1 MDVKKVAVVGCG
13 LMGSGVAQVA
23 AQSGYLT
30 IVRELNDQLLQAGLA
45 RIRDSLDK
53 GVEKKKVSP
62 TKRDATLGRIQGTTE
77 MKDLADCDLVIEVII
92 EDLQAKKQLFKELDG
107 ICKPE
112 AILASNTSSLSI
124 ADMAAVTGRP
134 GKMAGLHYFF
144 PSLINP
150 LVEVIDTQQTEP
162 EVVEAL
168 LAFSRVTGKIPIRVK
183 DVPGFAVNRYFVPW
197 LNEGIQVLDEGL
209 ADIPS
214 IEAAAKEAFQIGMG
228 PFALINATGLP
239 IAYHAAESLAVALG
253 EFFAPAPGYTA
264 RFKMGKPW
272 DLEGE
277 PKAEAKV
284 KAEIADRLMG
294 VAFGLAAGLV
304 EEGAADVEDINRG
317 ALTGLRWPKG
327 PFEMMNDM
335 GLKRALELVEKVAGR
350 YPTFKVPQVLRKMAA
365 AGQTW
370 TLRDVKLDVRDGV
383 ATILMNRPEAMNALN
398 EKVLGELKQV
408 IAQLRDDPAA
418 RVVII
423 TGEGAAFVA
432 GADIRAMLS
441 KDHAAIAEFIRFG
454 QGVLDDVEALPK
466 PVIAAINGYALG
478 GGLELALAC
487 DVRLASTE
495 SRMGFPEVGLGIFPG
510 FGGTQRAPRLI
521 GKGQASELVF
531 TGDQIGAEEAVRIG
545 LVNRAVPPQQLMV
558 EARKLAERIARQGP
572 LAVQRAK
579 GAVNQTVQTG
589 QEAGLKYERDV
600 VTSTFGTEDQK
611 EGMTAF
617 LERRKPQFKGK

>member
-1 MDVKKVAVVGCG
+1 MDVKKVGVVGCG

-23 AQSGYLT
+23 AQSGYVT
-30 IVRELNDQLLQAGLA
+30 VVRELNEELLQGGLA

-53 GVEKKKVSP
+53 GVEKKKVTP
-62 TKRDATLGRIQGTTE
+62 AKRDATWACIHGTTS
-77 MKDLADCDLVIEVII
+77 MKDMADCDLVIEVIV
-92 EDLQAKKQLFKELDG
+92 ENLEAKKQLFKELDG
-107 ICKPE
+107 ICQ
-112 AILASNTSSLSI
+112 AGTVFASNTSSLSI

-134 GKMAGLHYFF
+134 TRVAGLHYFF

-150 LVEVIDTQQTEP
+150 LVEVIATPQTDP
-162 EVVEAL
+162 EVIEAL
-168 LAFSRVTGKIPIRVK
+168 LGFSRVTGKIPIQVK

-197 LNEGIQVLDEGL
+197 LNEGIRVMDEGL

-277 PKAEAKV
+277 PKLEAKV

-327 PFEMMNDM
+327 PFDMMNTI
-335 GLKRALELVEKVAGR
+335 GLKRTLELVEKVAAR
-350 YPTFKVPQVLRKMAA
+350 HPTFKVPQILRRMASAGETWVLR
-365 AGQTW
+365 
-370 TLRDVKLDVRDGV
+370 DIKLDIRDGI

-398 EKVLGELKQV
+398 EKVLGELKQI
-408 IAQLRDDPAA
+408 IAQLRDNAA
-418 RVVII
+418 VRAVIL

-441 KDHAAIAEFIRFG
+441 KDRAAIGEFIRFG
-454 QGVLDDVEALPK
+454 QEVLSELEALPK
-466 PVIAAINGYALG
+466 PVIAAMNGFALG

-487 DVRLASTE
+487 DIRLASTE
-495 SRMGFPEVGLGIFPG
+495 GRMGFPEVGLGIFPG
-510 FGGTQRAPRLI
+510 FGGTQRAPRAI
-521 GKGQASELVF
+521 GKGLAAELIF
-531 TGDQIGAEEAVRIG
+531 TGNQIGAEEAVRIG
-545 LVNRAVPPQQLMV
+545 LVNRAVPPQQLMA
-558 EARKLAERIARQGP
+558 EARRLAERIARQGP
-572 LAVQRAK
+572 LAVARAK
-579 GAVNQTVQTG
+579 DAINQTLQTG
-589 QEAGLKYERDV
+589 QDAGLKYERDV

-617 LERRKPQFKGK
+617 LEKRKPEFRGR

>member
-1 MDVKKVAVVGCG
+1 MDVNKVGVVGCG

-23 AQSGYLT
+23 AQSGYPT
-30 IVRELNDQLLQAGLA
+30 VVRELNEGLLEGGLA

-53 GVEKKKVSP
+53 GVEKKKLSQA
-62 TKRDATLGRIQGTTE
+62 KRDATWGRIQGTTDL
-77 MKDLADCDLVIEVII
+77 KDLADCDLIIEVII
-92 EDLQAKKQLFKELDG
+92 EDLEAKKQLFKELDG
-107 ICKPE
+107 ICKPD

-124 ADMAAVTGRP
+124 AEMAAVTGRP
-134 GKMAGLHYFF
+134 ERMAGLHYFF

-150 LVEVIDTQQTEP
+150 LVEVIATQQTSS
-162 EVVEAL
+162 EVTEAL
-168 LAFSRVTGKIPIRVK
+168 LSFSRVTGKIPIRVR

-197 LNEGIQVLDEGL
+197 LNEGIQIMDEGL

-239 IAYHAAESLAVALG
+239 IAYHAAEGLAVALG
-253 EFFAPAPGYTA
+253 EFFAPAAGYTA

-272 DLEGE
+272 DLDGE
-277 PKAEAKV
+277 AKATPKV

-317 ALTGLRWPKG
+317 AVTGLRWPKG

-335 GLKRALELVEKVAGR
+335 GLKRALELVEKVAAH
-350 YPTFKVPQVLRKMAA
+350 YPAFKVPQVLRRMAA
-365 AGQTW
+365 AGGKW
-370 TLRDVKLDVRDGV
+370 VLRDVKVDVRDGI

-398 EKVLGELKQV
+398 EKVLGELKQA
-408 IAQLRDDPAA
+408 IAQLRDDPAVRA
-418 RVVII
+418 VIV

-441 KDHAAIAEFIRFG
+441 KNDKEIREFIRFG
-454 QGVLDDVEALPK
+454 QEVLNELEALPK
-466 PVIAAINGYALG
+466 PVIAVINGYALG

-487 DVRLASTE
+487 DIRLASTE

-521 GKGQASELVF
+521 GKGQASELIL
-531 TGDQIGAEEAVRIG
+531 TGDQIGAEEAARIG
-545 LVNRAVPPQQLMV
+545 LVNRAVQPQQLMV
-558 EARKLAERIARQGP
+558 EARKIAERIARQGP
-572 LAVQRAK
+572 LAVSRAK
-579 GAVNQTVQTG
+579 GAIIRTLQTG
-589 QEAGLKYERDV
+589 QDAGLKYEWEV
-600 VTSTFGTEDQK
+600 VSSTFGTEDQK

>member
-1 MDVKKVAVVGCG
+1 MDVRKVGVVGCG

-30 IVRELNDQLLQAGLA
+30 VVRELNQELLQGGLA

-53 GVEKKKVSP
+53 GVEKKKV
-62 TKRDATLGRIQGTTE
+62 TQAKRDATWGRIQGTTQ

-92 EDLQAKKQLFKELDG
+92 EDRQAKKQLFKELDG

-124 ADMAAVTGRP
+124 ADMAAVTGRA

-150 LVEVIDTQQTEP
+150 LVEVIDTHETES

-197 LNEGIQVLDEGL
+197 LNEGIRVMDEGL

-277 PKAEAKV
+277 PKADAKA

-304 EEGAADVEDINRG
+304 EEGAAGVEDINRG

-335 GLKRALELVEKVAGR
+335 GLKRTLELVEAVAAR
-350 YPTFKVPQVLRKMAA
+350 YPGFKVPGVLHRMAA
-365 AGQTW
+365 AGEKW
-370 TLRDVKLDVRDGV
+370 VLRDVKLDVREGV
-383 ATILMNRPEAMNALN
+383 ATLLMNRPEAMNALN
-398 EKVLGELKQV
+398 EKVLGELRQV
-408 IAQLRDDPAA
+408 IAELRDDPAVRA
-418 RVVII
+418 VIV

-441 KDHAAIAEFIRFG
+441 KDDKEISQFIRFG
-454 QGVLDDVEALPK
+454 QETLDELEALPK

-487 DVRLASTE
+487 DIRLASTE

-589 QEAGLKYERDV
+589 QEAGLKYERDAV
-600 VTSTFGTEDQK
+600 SSTFGTEDQK

-617 LERRKPQFKGK
+617 LERRKPQFKGR

>member
-1 MDVKKVAVVGCG
+1 MDVKKVGVVGCG

-30 IVRELNDQLLQAGLA
+30 VVREINDQLLQAGLA

-53 GVEKKKVSP
+53 GVEKKKLSP
-62 TKRDATLGRIQGTTE
+62 AKRDATWGRIQGTTD
-77 MKDLADCDLVIEVII
+77 MKDLADCDLVIEVIV

-107 ICKPE
+107 LCQ
-112 AILASNTSSLSI
+112 AGTVFASNTSSLSI

-134 GKMAGLHYFF
+134 GTVAGLHYFF

-150 LVEVIDTQQTEP
+150 LVEVIATQQTEP
-162 EVVEAL
+162 AVIEAL
-168 LAFSRVTGKIPIRVK
+168 LGFARVTGKIPIQVM

-197 LNEGIQVLDEGL
+197 LNEGVRMLDEGL

-214 IEAAAKEAFQIGMG
+214 IDAAAKEAFQIGMG

-239 IAYHAAESLAVALG
+239 IGYHAAESLAVALG
-253 EFFAPAPGYTA
+253 EFYAPAAGYTA
-264 RFKMGKPW
+264 RFKAGKPW

-277 PKAEAKV
+277 PKPAAKT
-284 KAEIADRLMG
+284 EIGERLMG
-294 VAFGLAAGLV
+294 VVFGLAAGLV
-304 EEGAADVEDINRG
+304 EEGAAAVEDINRG
-317 ALTGLRWPKG
+317 ALTGLRWPRG
-327 PFEMMNDM
+327 PFEMMNEM
-335 GLKRALELVEKVAGR
+335 GPKRALELVEKVAAR
-350 YPTFKVPQVLRKMAA
+350 HPTFKVPQLLRQMAA
-365 AGQTW
+365 AGQSW
-370 TLRDVKLDVRDGV
+370 ELRDVKLDVRDGV

-408 IAQLRDDPAA
+408 IAQVRDDPAVRA
-418 RVVII
+418 VIL

-441 KDHAAIAEFIRFG
+441 KKHAEIAEFIRFG
-454 QGVLDDVEALPK
+454 QEVLNEVEALPK
-466 PVIAAINGYALG
+466 PVIAAINGFALG

-487 DVRLASTE
+487 DIRLASTE

-510 FGGTQRAPRLI
+510 FGGTQRAPRAI
-521 GKGQASELVF
+521 GKGQAAELIF

-545 LVNRAVPPQQLMV
+545 LVNRAVPPTQLMA
-558 EARKLAERIARQGP
+558 EARRLAERIARQGP
-572 LAVQRAK
+572 IAVARAK
-579 GAVNQTVQTG
+579 GAINQTVLTG
-589 QEAGLKYERDV
+589 QDAGLKYERDV

>member
-1 MDVKKVAVVGCG
+1 MDVKKVGVVGCG

-124 ADMAAVTGRP
+124 ADMAAVTGRA

-168 LAFSRVTGKIPIRVK
+168 LAFSRVTGKIPVRVK

-197 LNEGIQVLDEGL
+197 LNEGIRVLDEGL

-350 YPTFKVPQVLRKMAA
+350 YPTYKVPQVLRKMAA

-487 DVRLASTE
+487 DIRLASTE

>member
-350 YPTFKVPQVLRKMAA
+350 SPTFKVPQVLRKMAA

>member
-1 MDVKKVAVVGCG
+1 MDIRKVGVVGCG
-13 LMGSGVAQVA
+13 LMGSGIAQVVAQA
-23 AQSGYLT
+23 GYPT
-30 IVRELNDQLLQAGLA
+30 VVRELNEELLQAGLA

-53 GVEKKKVSP
+53 GVEKKKV
-62 TKRDATLGRIQGTTE
+62 TQAKRDATWGLVQGTTE
-77 MKDLADCDLVIEVII
+77 MKGLADCDLVIEVII
-92 EDLQAKKQLFKELDG
+92 EDLQAKKDLFKQLDG

-112 AILASNTSSLSI
+112 TVFASNTSSLSVSE
-124 ADMAAVTGRP
+124 MAAVTGRP
-134 GKMAGLHYFF
+134 EKVAGLHYFF

-150 LVEVIDTQQTEP
+150 LVEVIAGERTSP
-162 EVVEAL
+162 EVIEVL

-197 LNEGIQVLDEGL
+197 LNEGIHVLDEGL

-239 IAYHAAESLAVALG
+239 IAYHAAEGLAVALG
-253 EFFAPAPGYTA
+253 EFYAPAPGYTA

-277 PKAEAKV
+277 PKLEAKV

-304 EEGAADVEDINRG
+304 EEGAAEVEDINRG

-335 GLKRALELVEKVAGR
+335 GLKRALDLVEKVAAR
-350 YPTFKVPQVLRKMAA
+350 YPTFKVPAVLRKMAA
-365 AGQTW
+365 AGEKW
-370 TLRDVKLDVRDGV
+370 VLRDVKLDVRDGI
-383 ATILMNRPEAMNALN
+383 ATILMNRPEARNALN

-408 IAQLRDDPAA
+408 VAQLRDDSAV

-441 KDHAAIAEFIRFG
+441 KDSAEISEFIRFG
-454 QGVLDDVEALPK
+454 QEVMNDIEALPK
-466 PVIAAINGYALG
+466 PVIAAINGFALG

-487 DVRLASTE
+487 DIRLASTE

-510 FGGTQRAPRLI
+510 FGGTQRTPRLV
-521 GKGQASELVF
+521 GKGWASELVF
-531 TGDQIGAEEAVRIG
+531 TGDQFCAEEAVRIG
-545 LVNRAVPPQQLMV
+545 LVNRAVPPQQLMA
-558 EARKLAERIARQGP
+558 EARRLAERIARQGP
-572 LAVQRAK
+572 VAVGRAK
-579 GAVNQTVQTG
+579 GAIIQTLQTS
-589 QEAGLKYERDV
+589 QEAGLKYEREV

-617 LERRKPQFKGK
+617 LEKRKPEFRGQ

>member
-1 MDVKKVAVVGCG
+1 MDVKKVGVVGCG

-23 AQSGYLT
+23 AQAGYPT
-30 IVRELNDQLLQAGLA
+30 VVRELNEQLLEAGLA
-45 RIRDSLDK
+45 RIRGSLDK
-53 GVEKKKVSP
+53 AVEKKKV
-62 TKRDATLGRIQGTTE
+62 TQAKRDATWGRIQGTTD
-77 MKDLADCDLVIEVII
+77 MKDFADCDLVIEVII

-107 ICKPE
+107 ICQPG

-134 GKMAGLHYFF
+134 GKVAGLHYFF

-150 LVEVIDTQQTEP
+150 LIEVIDTQQTEP

-197 LNEGIQVLDEGL
+197 LNEGIRVLDEGV

-239 IAYHAAESLAVALG
+239 IAYHAAEWLAVALG
-253 EFFAPAPGYTA
+253 EFYAPAPGYTA
-264 RFKMGKPW
+264 RFKAGKPW

-277 PKAEAKV
+277 PKAEA

-304 EEGAADVEDINRG
+304 EEGAAEVEDINRG
-317 ALTGLRWPKG
+317 AVTGLRWPKG

-335 GLKRALELVEKVAGR
+335 GLKRALELVEKVAAR
-350 YPTFKVPQVLRKMAA
+350 HPTFKVPQLLRKMAA
-365 AGQTW
+365 AGEAW
-370 TLRDVKLDVRDGV
+370 VLRDVKLDIRDGV

-408 IAQLRDDPAA
+408 IAQVRDDSAV

-432 GADIRAMLS
+432 GADIRAMLTKGS
-441 KDHAAIAEFIRFG
+441 AEIAEFIRFG
-454 QGVLDDVEALPK
+454 QEVMNDIEALPK
-466 PVIAAINGYALG
+466 PVIAAINGFALG
-478 GGLELALAC
+478 GGLELAMAC
-487 DVRLASTE
+487 DIRLASTE

-521 GKGQASELVF
+521 GKGQAAELIF

-558 EARKLAERIARQGP
+558 EARRLAERIARQGP
-572 LAVQRAK
+572 VAVGRAK
-579 GAVNQTVQTG
+579 GAINQTVQTG
-589 QEAGLKYERDV
+589 QDAGLKYERDV

-617 LERRKPQFKGK
+617 LEKRKPEFRGR

>member
-1 MDVKKVAVVGCG
+1 MDVKKVGVVGCG

-23 AQSGYLT
+23 AQAGYPT
-30 IVRELNDQLLQAGLA
+30 VVRELNEQLLEAGLA
-45 RIRDSLDK
+45 RIRGSLDK
-53 GVEKKKVSP
+53 AVEKKKV
-62 TKRDATLGRIQGTTE
+62 TQAKRDATWGRIQGTTD
-77 MKDLADCDLVIEVII
+77 MKDFADCDLVIEVIV
-92 EDLQAKKQLFKELDG
+92 EDLKAKRDLFKELDG
-107 ICKPE
+107 ICQPD

-134 GKMAGLHYFF
+134 GKVAGLHYFF

-150 LVEVIDTQQTEP
+150 LVEVIAGERTSP
-162 EVVEAL
+162 EVIEAL

-197 LNEGIQVLDEGL
+197 LNEGIRMMDEGV

-214 IEAAAKEAFQIGMG
+214 IEAAAREAFQIGMG

-239 IAYHAAESLAVALG
+239 IAYHAAEGLAVALG
-253 EFFAPAPGYTA
+253 EFYAPAPGYTA

-277 PKAEAKV
+277 PKADAKT
-284 KAEIADRLMG
+284 KAEISDRLMG

-317 ALTGLRWPKG
+317 AVTGLRWPKG
-327 PFEMMNDM
+327 PFEMMNEM
-335 GLKRALELVEKVAGR
+335 GLKRALELVEKVAAG
-350 YPTFKVPQVLRKMAA
+350 YPTFKVPQVLRRMAA
-365 AGQTW
+365 AGETW
-370 TLRDVKLDVRDGV
+370 VLRDVKLDVRDGI
-383 ATILMNRPEAMNALN
+383 ATILMNRPEARNALN

-408 IAQLRDDPAA
+408 VAQLRDDSAV

-432 GADIRAMLS
+432 GADIRAMLTKGS
-441 KDHAAIAEFIRFG
+441 AEIAEFIRFG
-454 QGVLDDVEALPK
+454 QEVMNDIEALPK
-466 PVIAAINGYALG
+466 PVIAAINGFALG
-478 GGLELALAC
+478 GGLELAMAC
-487 DVRLASTE
+487 DIRLASTE

-510 FGGTQRAPRLI
+510 FGGTQRAPRLV
-521 GKGQASELVF
+521 GKGWASELIF

-558 EARKLAERIARQGP
+558 EARRLAERIARQGP
-572 LAVQRAK
+572 VAVGRAK
-579 GAVNQTVQTG
+579 GAINQTVQTG
-589 QEAGLKYERDV
+589 QDAGLKYERDV

-617 LERRKPQFKGK
+617 LEKRKPVFRGR